1 VRTRSGAGSVRR
13 SGAVVRHDRL
23 GGEEE
28 EQRGGGQATWAGVGR
43 GGWAGLAWQLGPRR
57 VSAHK
62 QMRI

>member
-28 EQRGGGQATWAGVGR
+28 EQRGGGGR
-43 GGWAGLAWQLGPRR
+43 PHGPGWAEAVGPAWRGSSGREGFRPI
-57 VSAHK
+57 SK
-62 QMRI
+62 